1 MNNQRKMKQM
11 AKARFEEYVEERVA
25 ELAKPKRDRLEAALK
40 EAEEAL
46 EKQRDKYVKMVEDGI
61 GKLVQSVVAQA
72 KKDGCKVSKDT
83 EDAKDS
89 LSSYA
94 KDQVRKVVGLQKEY
108 VSFGRDRWPKGTVAR
123 RLQDELEKFETF
135 CAKEARR
142 IVVYKMDLGMKPEKF
157 EAMLAEVAEK
167 IKEA

>member
-1 MNNQRKMKQM
+1 M

-46 EKQRDKYVKMVEDGI
+46 EKQRDKYVEMVREGVA
-61 GKLVQSVVAQA
+61 KLVREVVAQA

-83 EDAKDS
+83 GEAEEKLSRSAEDR
-89 LSSYA
+89 
-94 KDQVRKVVGLQKEY
+94 VRQVVGLQKEY
-108 VSFGRDRWPKGTVAR
+108 DYDRRASLWPKGTVAR
-123 RLQDELEKFETF
+123 RLQDALMAFDAFCEKES
-135 CAKEARR
+135 RR
-142 IVVYKMDLGMKPEKF
+142 IVVYKMDLNMKPDAF

>member
-1 MNNQRKMKQM
+1 M

-25 ELAKPKRDRLEAALK
+25 ELAKPKKDKLEAALK

-61 GKLVQSVVAQA
+61 VKLVRDVVAQA
-72 KKDGCKVSKDT
+72 RKDGCKVSKDT

-94 KDQVRKVVGLQKEY
+94 KDQVRKMVGLQKEY
-108 VSFGRDRWPKGTVAR
+108 VSYGKERWPKGTVAR
-123 RLQDELEKFETF
+123 GIQDELDRFDAF

-157 EAMLAEVAEK
+157 EAMLAETAKK
-167 IKEA
+167 IQEA

>member
-1 MNNQRKMKQM
+1 M

-25 ELAKPKRDRLEAALK
+25 ELAKPKKDRLEAALK

-61 GKLVQSVVAQA
+61 VKLVASVVAQA
-72 KKDGCKVSKDT
+72 RKDGCKVSKDT

-94 KDQVRKVVGLQKEY
+94 KDQVRKMVGLQKEC
-108 VSFGRDRWPKGTVAR
+108 VSYGKERWPKGTVAR
-123 RLQDELEKFETF
+123 GIQDELDRFDAF

-157 EAMLAEVAEK
+157 EAMLAETAKK
-167 IKEA
+167 IQEA

>member
-1 MNNQRKMKQM
+1 M

-25 ELAKPKRDRLEAALK
+25 ELAKPKKDKLEAALR

-61 GKLVQSVVAQA
+61 EKLVTSVVAQA
-72 KKDGCKVSKDT
+72 RKDGCKVSKDT

-94 KDQVRKVVGLQKEY
+94 KDRVHKVVGLQKEY
-108 VSFGRDRWPKGTVAR
+108 VSYGKERWPKGTVAR
-123 RLQDELEKFETF
+123 GIQDELDRFDAF

-157 EAMLAEVAEK
+157 EAMLAETAKK
-167 IKEA
+167 IQEA

>member
-1 MNNQRKMKQM
+1 M

-25 ELAKPKRDRLEAALK
+25 ELAKPKKDKLEAALK

-46 EKQRDKYVKMVEDGI
+46 ERQRDKYVKMVEDGI
-61 GKLVQSVVAQA
+61 GKLVHDVVAQA
-72 KKDGCKVSKDT
+72 RKDGCKVSKDT
-83 EDAKDS
+83 EDARDS

-94 KDQVRKVVGLQKEY
+94 KGQVRKMVGLQKEY
-108 VSFGRDRWPKGTVAR
+108 VSSAKERWPKGTVAR
-123 RLQDELEKFETF
+123 GIQDELDRFDAF

-157 EAMLAEVAEK
+157 EAMLAETAKK
-167 IKEA
+167 IQEA

>member
-1 MNNQRKMKQM
+1 M

>member
-1 MNNQRKMKQM
+1 M

-46 EKQRDKYVKMVEDGI
+46 EKQRGKYVEMVREGVW
-61 GKLVQSVVAQA
+61 KLIREVVAQA
-72 KKDGCKVSKDT
+72 RKDGCKVSKDT
-83 EDAKDS
+83 GKAEEE
-89 LSSYA
+89 LSHYA
-94 KDQVRKVVGLQKEY
+94 MDRVRQMVGLQKEY
-108 VSFGRDRWPKGTVAR
+108 VSFGEDQWPKGTVAR
-123 RLQDELEKFETF
+123 KLQDELERFDAF
-135 CAKEARR
+135 CAREARR

-157 EAMLAEVAEK
+157 EAMLAETAKK